1 MSVYDCV
8 LFAASASH
16 LPFIIVA
23 GLFLLTAAVVIIVNI
38 QPDKRR
44 RNTQRDCVIPKKPVR
59 ARGQCRRAERAIIR
73 RLKERDGDFDPEQLK
88 QSVLQA
94 CQRVYEA
101 IERQDVQAARPYVT
115 EEMYQRLVQAEQT
128 DPAHHAAVSGEAHIS
143 GMVFSEYRMQGDD
156 ERLSFLLLTDFVSI
170 GGVQAQLQKDPPKEE
185 AVQGLRPQL
194 FKLGIHRTN
203 CSPASGSELQC
214 PFCGAAAAQGQKNC
228 ATCGRALSAPNAW
241 LLNDFQR
248 WAGDIQDFL
257 SD

>member
-1 MSVYDCV
+1 M
-8 LFAASASH
+8 
-16 LPFIIVA
+16 
-23 GLFLLTAAVVIIVNI
+23 
-38 QPDKRR
+38 
-44 RNTQRDCVIPKKPVR
+44 
-59 ARGQCRRAERAIIR
+59 
-73 RLKERDGDFDPEQLK
+73 
-88 QSVLQA
+88 
-94 CQRVYEA
+94 YEA

-194 FKLGIHRTN
+194 FQLGIHRTN